1 VVRDDMTSNQSL
13 SPWKK
18 YVTAVLCL
26 LFAVDVA
33 LAFFVWQGGREGPE
47 TKRRQRDRLALQA
60 KLLKADVE
68 RGEEIKASL
77 PQVGKDCDGFY
88 KADFLPASAGYS
100 AILGELTE
108 ITHKAGLKTSGVSF
122 QQKEL
127 KGHGVT
133 EIAMKTTVEGDYPA
147 LIQFIHALERSKNFY
162 LLDNLT
168 LASGG
173 TTAGIKL
180 NLDLRTFF
188 RS

>member
-1 VVRDDMTSNQSL
+1 MIPTQTS
-13 SPWKK
+13 SPWRK
-18 YVTAVLCL
+18 YVTGIVAL
-26 LFAVDVA
+26 LFLADFA

-47 TKRRQRDRLALQA
+47 TKRRQRDHLALQA

-68 RGEEIKASL
+68 RGEIIKASL

-100 AILGELTE
+100 AILAELTE
-108 ITHKAGLKTSGVSF
+108 ITHKAGLKTGGVSF

-173 TTAGIKL
+173 STAGVKL

-188 RS
+188 RTPV

>member
-1 VVRDDMTSNQSL
+1 MTPNRNS

-47 TKRRQRDRLALQA
+47 AKRRQRDHLALQA

-77 PQVGKDCDGFY
+77 PQVGTDCDGFY
-88 KADFLPASAGYS
+88 KSDFLPASTGYS
-100 AILGELTE
+100 AILAELTE
-108 ITHKAGLKTSGVSF
+108 ITRKAGLRTSGVTF

-147 LIQFIHALERSKNFY
+147 LIEFIHALERSKNFY

-168 LASGG
+168 LASAGS
-173 TTAGIKL
+173 TPGIKL

-188 RS
+188 RT

>member
-1 VVRDDMTSNQSL
+1 MVCNDMTTIQNSS
-13 SPWKK
+13 SWRK
-18 YVTAVLCL
+18 YVAVVVSL
-26 LFAVDVA
+26 LFVADFA
-33 LAFFVWQGGREGPE
+33 LAFFIWQGGREGPE
-47 TKRRQRDRLALQA
+47 TKRRQRDHLALQA

-68 RGEEIKASL
+68 RGEIIKASL

-100 AILGELTE
+100 AVVAELTE
-108 ITHKAGLKTSGVSF
+108 ITRKAGLKTGGVSF

-133 EIAMKTTVEGDYPA
+133 EIVMKTTVEGDYPA
-147 LIQFIHALERSKNFY
+147 LIEFIHALERSNNFY

-168 LASGG
+168 LASAGS
-173 TTAGIKL
+173 TPGIKL

-188 RS
+188 RT

>member
-1 VVRDDMTSNQSL
+1 MRPNQNS

-18 YVTAVLCL
+18 YVGAFLSL
-26 LFAVDVA
+26 LFVADFA

-47 TKRRQRDRLALQA
+47 TKRRQRDRLELQT

-68 RGEEIKASL
+68 RGEKIKASL

-88 KADFLPASAGYS
+88 EADFLPASAGYS
-100 AILGELTE
+100 AILAELTE

-147 LIQFIHALERSKNFY
+147 LIEFIHALERSKNFY

-173 TTAGIKL
+173 STPGIKL

-188 RS
+188 RT

>member
-1 VVRDDMTSNQSL
+1 MRPNQNS

-18 YVTAVLCL
+18 YVGAFLSL
-26 LFAVDVA
+26 LFVADFA

-47 TKRRQRDRLALQA
+47 TKRRQRDRLVLQA

-68 RGEEIKASL
+68 RGEKIKASL

-100 AILGELTE
+100 AILAELTE
-108 ITHKAGLKTSGVSF
+108 ITHKAGLKSSGVSF

-147 LIQFIHALERSKNFY
+147 LIEFIHALERSKNFY

-173 TTAGIKL
+173 SSPGIKL

-188 RS
+188 RT

>member
-1 VVRDDMTSNQSL
+1 MTLNQS
-13 SPWKK
+13 SSSWKK
-18 YVTAVLCL
+18 YVAAVLSL
-26 LFAVDVA
+26 LFVADLA

-47 TKRRQRDRLALQA
+47 TKRRQRDRLGLQA
-60 KLLKADVE
+60 KLLKADGE
-68 RGEEIKASL
+68 RGEKIKASL

-100 AILGELTE
+100 AILAELTE
-108 ITHKAGLKTSGVSF
+108 ITHKAGLKSSGVSF

-147 LIQFIHALERSKNFY
+147 LIEFIHALERSKNFY

-173 TTAGIKL
+173 SSPGIKL

-188 RS
+188 RT

>member
-1 VVRDDMTSNQSL
+1 MVRNDMTLNQNS
-13 SPWKK
+13 SSWRK
-18 YVTAVLCL
+18 YVAAIVSL
-26 LFAVDVA
+26 LFVADFA
-33 LAFFVWQGGREGPE
+33 LALFIWQGGREGPE
-47 TKRRQRDRLALQA
+47 TKRRQRDRLELQA

-68 RGEEIKASL
+68 RGEKIKASL

-88 KADFLPASAGYS
+88 KENFLPASSGYS
-100 AILGELTE
+100 AVLAELTD
-108 ITHKAGLKTSGVSF
+108 ITHKAGLKTGGVTF

-133 EIAMKTTVEGDYPA
+133 QIAMKTTVEGDYPA

-173 TTAGIKL
+173 SAAGIKL

-188 RS
+188 RT

>member
-1 VVRDDMTSNQSL
+1 MTSFRTS

-18 YVTAVLCL
+18 YVTAVLSL
-26 LFAVDVA
+26 LFAADIA
-33 LAFFVWQGGREGPE
+33 LAVFIWQGGREGPE
-47 TKRRQRDRLALQA
+47 TKRRQRDRLELQA

-68 RGEEIKASL
+68 RGEKIKASL

-88 KADFLPASAGYS
+88 KADFLPASTGYS
-100 AILGELTE
+100 AVVEELTE
-108 ITHKAGLKTSGVSF
+108 ITHKAGLKTGGVSF

-147 LIQFIHALERSKNFY
+147 LIEFIHALERSKNFY

-168 LASGG
+168 LASAGSSP
-173 TTAGIKL
+173 GIKL

-188 RS
+188 RT

>member
-1 VVRDDMTSNQSL
+1 MVCNDMTTIQNSS
-13 SPWKK
+13 SWRK
-18 YVTAVLCL
+18 YVAVVVSL
-26 LFAVDVA
+26 LFVADFA
-33 LAFFVWQGGREGPE
+33 LAFFIWQGGREGPE
-47 TKRRQRDRLALQA
+47 TKRRQRDRLELQA

-68 RGEEIKASL
+68 RGEKIKASL

-88 KADFLPASAGYS
+88 KENFLPAPTGYS
-100 AILGELTE
+100 AVLAELTD
-108 ITHKAGLKTSGVSF
+108 ITHKAGLKTSGVTF

-133 EIAMKTTVEGDYPA
+133 QVAMKTTVEGDYPA

-173 TTAGIKL
+173 STAGIKL

-188 RS
+188 RT

>member
-1 VVRDDMTSNQSL
+1 MMPNQNS
-13 SPWKK
+13 SSWKK
-18 YVTAVLCL
+18 YVTAILCL
-26 LFAVDVA
+26 LFVA
-33 LAFFVWQGGREGPE
+33 DFGLTFFVWQGGREGPE
-47 TKRRQRDRLALQA
+47 TRRRQRDRLGLQA

-68 RGEEIKASL
+68 RGEKIKASL

-100 AILGELTE
+100 AILAELTE

-147 LIQFIHALERSKNFY
+147 LIEFIHALERSKNFY

-173 TTAGIKL
+173 STPGIKL

-188 RS
+188 RT

>member
-1 VVRDDMTSNQSL
+1 MTTIQNSS
-13 SPWKK
+13 SWRK
-18 YVTAVLCL
+18 YVAAVVTL
-26 LFAVDVA
+26 LFVVDFA
-33 LAFFVWQGGREGPE
+33 LAVFIWQGGREGPE
-47 TKRRQRDRLALQA
+47 TKRRQRDRLELQA

-68 RGEEIKASL
+68 RGEKIKASL
-77 PQVGKDCDGFY
+77 PQVGQDCDGFY
-88 KADFLPASAGYS
+88 KENFLPASTGYS
-100 AILGELTE
+100 AVLAELTD
-108 ITHKAGLKTSGVSF
+108 ITHKAGLKTGGVTF

-133 EIAMKTTVEGDYPA
+133 QIAMKTTVEGDYPA

-173 TTAGIKL
+173 STAGIKL

-188 RS
+188 RT

>member
-1 VVRDDMTSNQSL
+1 MTPNRSL

-18 YVTAVLCL
+18 YVTAALSL
-26 LFAVDVA
+26 LFAVDIA
-33 LAFFVWQGGREGPE
+33 LAVFIWQGGREGPE
-47 TKRRQRDRLALQA
+47 TKRRQRDRLELQA

-68 RGEEIKASL
+68 RGEIIKASL

-88 KADFLPASAGYS
+88 KENFLPAPTGYS
-100 AILGELTE
+100 AVLAELTD
-108 ITHKAGLKTSGVSF
+108 ITHKAGLKTSGVTF

-133 EIAMKTTVEGDYPA
+133 QVAMKTTVEGDYPA

-173 TTAGIKL
+173 STAGVKL

-188 RS
+188 RTVT

>member
-18 YVTAVLCL
+18 YVTAVLSL

-47 TKRRQRDRLALQA
+47 TKRRQRDHLALQA

-68 RGEEIKASL
+68 RGEKIKASL

-108 ITHKAGLKTSGVSF
+108 I
-122 QQKEL
+122 
-127 KGHGVT
+127 
-133 EIAMKTTVEGDYPA
+133 
-147 LIQFIHALERSKNFY
+147 
-162 LLDNLT
+162 LT
-168 LASGG
+168 LLALLGAIYFHFQVSVPDLYMVTSRTICGCHLVS
-173 TTAGIKL
+173 TAI
-180 NLDLRTFF
+180 R
-188 RS
+188 